1 MGAVMLSEYLAAAQ
15 DRSFRYGRHDCALFA
30 ARWVK
35 IRTGRDLTLGIRHQS
50 LREGIELLRAAGY
63 DDHIALAA
71 VQLEARDSVLMAQKG
86 DIAVIHRSLGIVTGE
101 RVALLERK
109 GLVYL
114 PITAASKVF
123 VV

>member
-1 MGAVMLSEYLAAAQ
+1 MGAVMLSEYLAATQ
-15 DRSFRYGRHDCALFA
+15 VKTFRYGRHDCALFA

-35 IRTGRDLTLGIRHQS
+35 LRTGRDVTLGIRHTS
-50 LREGIELLRAAGY
+50 LREGIEQLRAAGY
-63 DDHIALAA
+63 EDHIALAA
-71 VQLEARDSVLMAQKG
+71 AQLEARESPLLAQKG

-109 GLVYL
+109 GLVYF
-114 PITAASKVF
+114 PITAASRAF

>member
-1 MGAVMLSEYLAAAQ
+1 MGAVMLSEYLAGAQ
-15 DRSFRYGRHDCALFA
+15 AKTFRYGRHDCALFA

-35 IRTGRDLTLGIRHQS
+35 ACTGRDLTLGIRHAS
-50 LREGIELLRAAGY
+50 LREGIEQLRAAGF

-71 VQLEARDSVLMAQKG
+71 AQLETRETPLLARKG

-109 GLVYL
+109 GLVYF
-114 PITAASKVF
+114 PITAASKAF

>member
-1 MGAVMLSEYLAAAQ
+1 MLSEYLASAQ
-15 DRSFRYGRHDCALFA
+15 DKAFRYGRHDCALFA

-35 IRTGRDLTLGIRHQS
+35 LCTGRDVTLGIRHTS
-50 LREGIELLRAAGY
+50 LREGIEQLRAAGF

-71 VQLEARDSVLMAQKG
+71 AQLEARETPLLARKG
-86 DIAVIHRSLGIVTGE
+86 DIAVIHLSLGIVTGE

-109 GLVYL
+109 GLVYF
-114 PITAASKVF
+114 PITAASKAF